1 MLHHE
6 EVKEQNLIG
15 QQFCEKKIVGS
26 KNLKI
31 FNTDRAMI
39 SKTNC
44 LEKSLN
50 DANPIF
56 KIKKNAEMYLIQ
68 LRNTGCKTLRTQ

>member
-1 MLHHE
+1 
-6 EVKEQNLIG
+6 
-15 QQFCEKKIVGS
+15 
-26 KNLKI
+26 
-31 FNTDRAMI
+31 MI